1 MFLCYNHY
9 IYSYVKRR
17 TAITLEI
24 KLEEGVGIMKFC
36 PYCGASLVGGAASFC
51 AECGKQ
57 IPVHG
62 AKSTSMPPLRK
73 HRSIGAEKRQG
84 SHPASKHPPK
94 QKKNPMDINYDG
106 YYNDVKPIDAGQ
118 QRDRLDPELIKKVIL
133 LVAGALG
140 VILLAIAFMA
150 LL

>member
-1 MFLCYNHY
+1 MARVSHKKIKQL
-9 IYSYVKRR
+9 IAQKQSK
-17 TAITLEI
+17 ITDRQFFTCL
-24 KLEEGVGIMKFC
+24 L
-36 PYCGASLVGGAASFC
+36 Y
-51 AECGKQ
+51 
-57 IPVHG
+57 
-62 AKSTSMPPLRK
+62 TS
-73 HRSIGAEKRQG
+73 
-84 SHPASKHPPK
+84 HPPK

>member
-1 MFLCYNHY
+1 
-9 IYSYVKRR
+9 
-17 TAITLEI
+17 
-24 KLEEGVGIMKFC
+24 MKFC

-84 SHPASKHPPK
+84 SHLASKPPPK
-94 QKKNPMDINYDG
+94 RKKNPMDINYDG

>member
-1 MFLCYNHY
+1 
-9 IYSYVKRR
+9 
-17 TAITLEI
+17 
-24 KLEEGVGIMKFC
+24 MKFC

-84 SHPASKHPPK
+84 SHPA
-94 QKKNPMDINYDG
+94 KNPMDINYDG

>member
-1 MFLCYNHY
+1 
-9 IYSYVKRR
+9 
-17 TAITLEI
+17 
-24 KLEEGVGIMKFC
+24 MKFC

-84 SHPASKHPPK
+84 S
-94 QKKNPMDINYDG
+94 MDINYDG

>member
-1 MFLCYNHY
+1 
-9 IYSYVKRR
+9 
-17 TAITLEI
+17 
-24 KLEEGVGIMKFC
+24 MKFC

-51 AECGKQ
+51 AECGKL

-73 HRSIGAEKRQG
+73 HR

>member
-1 MFLCYNHY
+1 
-9 IYSYVKRR
+9 
-17 TAITLEI
+17 
-24 KLEEGVGIMKFC
+24 MKFC
-36 PYCGASLVGGAASFC
+36 PYCGASLAGGAAPFC
-51 AECGKQ
+51 AERGKQ
-57 IPVHG
+57 IPAHG

-73 HRSIGAEKRQG
+73 HRSIGAEKPHRAYSYSMQ
-84 SHPASKHPPK
+84 APK
-94 QKKNPMDINYDG
+94 RNTNPTDINYDG
-106 YYNDVKPIDAGQ
+106 YYIDVKPIDAGQ

>member
-1 MFLCYNHY
+1 
-9 IYSYVKRR
+9 
-17 TAITLEI
+17 
-24 KLEEGVGIMKFC
+24 
-36 PYCGASLVGGAASFC
+36 
-51 AECGKQ
+51 
-57 IPVHG
+57 
-62 AKSTSMPPLRK
+62 MPPLRK

-84 SHPASKHPPK
+84 SHLASKHPPK
-94 QKKNPMDINYDG
+94 RKKNPMDINYD
-106 YYNDVKPIDAGQ
+106 NDVKPIDAGQ

>member
-1 MFLCYNHY
+1 
-9 IYSYVKRR
+9 
-17 TAITLEI
+17 
-24 KLEEGVGIMKFC
+24 MKFC

-94 QKKNPMDINYDG
+94 QKKNPMISTMMG
-106 YYNDVKPIDAGQ
+106 TITMSSP
-118 QRDRLDPELIKKVIL
+118 LT
-133 LVAGALG
+133 LG
-140 VILLAIAFMA
+140 SKETVWIRS
-150 LL
+150 

>member
-1 MFLCYNHY
+1 
-9 IYSYVKRR
+9 
-17 TAITLEI
+17 
-24 KLEEGVGIMKFC
+24 MKFC

-84 SHPASKHPPK
+84 SRPTSKHPPK
-94 QKKNPMDINYDG
+94 RKKNPMDINYDG

>member
-1 MFLCYNHY
+1 
-9 IYSYVKRR
+9 
-17 TAITLEI
+17 
-24 KLEEGVGIMKFC
+24 MKFC

-84 SHPASKHPPK
+84 SHPASKHP
-94 QKKNPMDINYDG
+94 MDINYDG

>member
-1 MFLCYNHY
+1 
-9 IYSYVKRR
+9 
-17 TAITLEI
+17 
-24 KLEEGVGIMKFC
+24 MKFC

-94 QKKNPMDINYDG
+94 QKKNPMDINYDW

>member
-1 MFLCYNHY
+1 
-9 IYSYVKRR
+9 
-17 TAITLEI
+17 
-24 KLEEGVGIMKFC
+24 MKFC

-118 QRDRLDPELIKKVIL
+118 QRDRLDPELI
-133 LVAGALG
+133 
-140 VILLAIAFMA
+140 
-150 LL
+150 